1 MRATLE
7 INSSAD
13 SIQLEHQH
21 KGKPTNY
28 QDGPQPLFETNV
40 YIPGVW
46 DLFHIGHL
54 NVIKKASQLGENLI
68 VGVCADQTVKETKG
82 SLPAICQD
90 ARAALITS
98 IRYVNKVIIYSNVD
112 QIDQL
117 TTLRPSIFAIGED
130 YGKQGLT
137 QHGRAFEFC
146 YNNDISIK
154 RIPRLKGVS
163 TSEIKRKIR

>member
-1 MRATLE
+1 MRATLK
-7 INSSAD
+7 INTGAD

-21 KGKPTNY
+21 KEKPPNH
-28 QDGPQPLFETNV
+28 QDRFQPPFESIV
-40 YIPGVW
+40 YVPGVW

-90 ARAALITS
+90 ARAGLIKS
-98 IRYVNKVIIYSNVD
+98 IRYVKKVIIYSNVD

-117 TTLRPSIFAIGED
+117 ATLKPSIFAIGED

-137 QHGRAFEFC
+137 QHGEAFEFC
-146 YNNDISIK
+146 YNNNISIK

-163 TSEIKRKIR
+163 TSDIKRKIR